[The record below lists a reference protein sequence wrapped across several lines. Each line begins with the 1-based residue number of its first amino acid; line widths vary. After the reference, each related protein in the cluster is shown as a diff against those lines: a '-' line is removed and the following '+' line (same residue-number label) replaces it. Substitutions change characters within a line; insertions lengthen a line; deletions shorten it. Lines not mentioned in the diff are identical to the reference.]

1 MLSRSVRSLVA
12 CLSALVASTAQAQL
26 SSIETKDL
34 RLIYLDPSE
43 AYLAPYAA
51 RCFESSL
58 QFESKL
64 FGYQPSERVTVLL
77 DDFTDFGNAS
87 TTAVPRDFIKVD
99 IAPLSFAFETV
110 VANERMNWLMNHEL
124 VHVVAADQAAGADR
138 FFRGLFRGK
147 VVPIPDQPET
157 ILYFYL
163 TNPRDAAPRWYHEG
177 LAVFVETWMAG
188 GRGRAQGAYDEMVFR
203 SMTRDRSR
211 FYDPLGLASEGT
223 QTDFQ
228 VEVNSYLY
236 GTRFMDYL
244 AEYYSP
250 ESVIRWATRA
260 TGTRAYYA
268 SQFENVFGLPLR
280 EAWGHWIDW
289 EHRFQQANLEAIR
302 EHPVT
307 PSKDLSPQAL
317 GSVSRGYFD
326 PDRKVVYAGLN
337 YPGTVS
343 HIAAISTD
351 DGSVAKIV
359 DIKGPRIYTVTSLAY
374 DDADNKLFYTTDNS
388 AYRDLRVV
396 DPVTR
401 KSETLIKDARV
412 GDLAFDRADRSLWG
426 IRHFN
431 GIATLVRI
439 APPYREWKQVH
450 SWPYGEVP
458 YDIDVSPDGRL
469 LSASFGEVTGRQSL
483 RVMNVGSLLEGDVAP
498 VATFDFGT
506 AIPSNFVFAPGG
518 KYLYGSSYYTGV
530 SNIFRYDLDTQALDA
545 VSNTETGFFRPIPRD
560 DGSLIVFRYSGAG
573 FLPAT
578 IDPKPL
584 EDVSAIT
591 FLGERIA
598 EEHPVVKEWMAGSPA
613 AIPLDALTTRSGPY
627 HSSGEIGLE
636 SIYPIV
642 QGYKDSVAYGL
653 RLNLSD
659 PIFLNRASL
668 TASYS
673 PDSELPKSQRYH
685 LQGDYRRYDWTVG
698 FQVNGADFY
707 DLFGP
712 TKTSL
717 KGYAG
722 RLGYRKTLIY
732 DEPRRMDLNLDLTY
746 YGGLDRVP
754 DYQGVSTDFSSD
766 LAARARL
773 SYSDTRHSLGYV
785 DEEKGRT
792 WDLVLAGDRVKGTT
806 FPKVYS
812 DLDLGFA
819 LPLKHSSVWLRSS
832 AGYSS
837 GNRDEAFSNFYFG
850 GFRNNWVDHLEEK
863 RYREQRSFPGIGINE
878 VSATN
883 YAKSMFEWN
892 LPPIRFRRVGAP
904 GLYVTW
910 ARPALFASGLVT
922 NMDSSSLRRTVS
934 NVGAQVDFRLSALS
948 RLDMTL
954 SVGYALA
961 FEDGVRRRDEFMASL
976 RVLK

>member
-1 MLSRSVRSLVA
+1 MRSHLIGSLAIALMA
-12 CLSALVASTAQAQL
+12 CAGPAHAQL
-26 SSIETKDL
+26 SELETRDL
-34 RLIYLDPSE
+34 RLIYFDPSE

-51 RCFESSL
+51 RCFENSL
-58 QFESKL
+58 GFERKL
-64 FGYQPSERVTVLL
+64 FDYHPSERITVLL
-77 DDFTDFGNAS
+77 DDFADFGNAS

-124 VHVVAADQAAGADR
+124 VHVVAADQAAGSER
-138 FFRGLFRGK
+138 FFRGLFQGK
-147 VVPIPDQPET
+147 VVPIAEQPES

-203 SMTRDRSR
+203 SMTRDDSR

-236 GTRFMDYL
+236 GTRFMSYL
-244 AEYYSP
+244 AAHYSP

-260 TGTRAYYA
+260 SGTKAYYA
-268 SQFENVFGLPLR
+268 SQFKNVFGLPLDQ
-280 EAWGHWIDW
+280 AWGHWIDW
-289 EHRFQQANLEAIR
+289 ERRFQADNLAAIR
-302 EHPVT
+302 QNPVT
-307 PSKDLSPQAL
+307 PYHDLSPQAL
-317 GSVSRGYFD
+317 GSVSRAFFD
-326 PDRKVVYAGLN
+326 PERKVLYAGLN

-343 HIAAISTD
+343 HIAAISTET
-351 DGSVAKIV
+351 GAVTKII

-374 DDADNKLFYTTDNS
+374 DDAERKIFYTTDNS

-396 DPVTR
+396 DPATGR
-401 KSETLIKDARV
+401 SRTLIKDARV
-412 GDLAFDRADRSLWG
+412 GDLALDRADRSLWG

-439 APPYREWKQVH
+439 PPPYREWKQVY

-458 YDIDVSPDGRL
+458 YDLDVSPDGQL

-483 RVMNVGSLLEGDVAP
+483 RVMKVASLLEGDVTP
-498 VATFDFGT
+498 FATFDFGT
-506 AIPSNFVFAPGG
+506 AIPSNFVFAPDG
-518 KYLYGSSYYTGV
+518 KHLYGSSYYTGV
-530 SNIFRYDLDTQALDA
+530 SNIFRYDLDTKALDA
-545 VSNTETGFFRPIPRD
+545 VSNTETGFFRPIPTGGD
-560 DGSLIVFRYSGAG
+560 SLIVFRYTGDG
-573 FLPAT
+573 FVPAT
-578 IDPKPL
+578 IEGTVL
-584 EDVSAIT
+584 QDVSAIT
-591 FLGERIA
+591 FLGEQIA

-613 AIPLDALTTRSGPY
+613 DIPLDTLTTGSGRY
-627 HSSGEIGLE
+627 HSLNNVRIE
-636 SIYPIV
+636 SIYPVV

-659 PIFLNRASL
+659 PVFLNAVSL
-668 TASYS
+668 SAAYS
-673 PDSELPKSQRYH
+673 PDSSLRESERYH
-685 LQGDYRRYDWTVG
+685 VQADYRRYDWTLG

-712 TKTSL
+712 SKTSL

-722 RLGYRKTLIY
+722 RVGYHRNLVY
-732 DEPRRMDLNLDLTY
+732 DEPRRLDLSLDLTY

-754 DYQGVSTDFSSD
+754 DYQGVSTDFDSD

-773 SYSDTRHSLGYV
+773 AYSDTRHSLGHV

-792 WDLVLAGDRVKGTT
+792 WDVVFAGDRVKGRT
-806 FPKVYS
+806 FPKIYS

-819 LPLKHSSVWLRSS
+819 LPLRHSSVWLRSS

-837 GNRDEAFSNFYFG
+837 GDRDEAFSNFYFG
-850 GFRNNWVDHLEEK
+850 GFRNNWVDHLGEK
-863 RYREQRSFPGIGINE
+863 RYREARSLPGVGINE
-878 VSATN
+878 IGGTN
-883 YAKSMFEWN
+883 YVKSVFEWN
-892 LPPIRFRRVGAP
+892 LPPVRFRRAGTP
-904 GLYVTW
+904 GLYLTW

-922 NMDSSSLRRTVS
+922 NLDASSLRRTVS
-934 NVGAQVDFRLSALS
+934 DVGAQLDFRLTALA